1 MFIPQFERNYKNFSR
16 ATPLALQRIVCY
28 DPRKESSCGVT
39 VKYDLLLKNGEVID
53 PGQNFRGRRDVAFS
67 NGAVAALAE
76 SIPAETARETV
87 DVSGKLV
94 TPGLIDI
101 HGHFFHGYQP
111 RFEHPD
117 NFCLPTGVTTAVDAG
132 SAGWKVFGDFRDRVI
147 KRCTT
152 RLFAFVHLSANGL
165 NKEHTQ
171 QGELMDM
178 KLVHVKETAQCIL
191 DNPENVVGLKVRIDD
206 SALRVES
213 AFPALQFAR
222 DAADRAGCR
231 IMVHVSRSP
240 IPLGKI
246 LDFLRPGDIVTHP
259 FHGAANG
266 PLDDKGKIRREVIDA
281 QQRGIILDSGCAKV
295 HLDLNVCRTF
305 LDHEVLP
312 DTISSDGVRLDRSYS
327 LPQVMS
333 MFLGLGMSLEQIVAA
348 TTHKAAAAI
357 GKEATLGSLRIGMA
371 GDATVLNLQE
381 GDFAFDDRAGNV
393 IKCPRQFAPALTI
406 KNGVC
411 WEKAAALA

>member
-1 MFIPQFERNYKNFSR
+1 
-16 ATPLALQRIVCY
+16 L
-28 DPRKESSCGVT
+28 T
-39 VKYDLLLKNGEVID
+39 VNYDLLLKGGTVID
-53 PGQNFRGRRDVAFS
+53 PSNQLRGRRDVAFS
-67 NGAVAALAE
+67 DGKVAAVAENIATAE
-76 SIPAETARETV
+76 ARQTI
-87 DVSGKLV
+87 DVSGELV

-147 KRCTT
+147 QRCST

-178 KLVHVKETAQCIL
+178 KLIHVKETAQCIV
-191 DNPENVVGLKVRIDD
+191 DNPENVVGLKLRIDD
-206 SALRVES
+206 SALRLES
-213 AFPALQFAR
+213 AFPALEYAR
-222 DAADRAGCR
+222 EAADRAGCR

-266 PLDDKGKIRREVIDA
+266 PLDDKGKIRPEVIDA
-281 QQRGIILDSGCAKV
+281 QKRGIILDSGCAKV
-295 HLDLNVCRTF
+295 HLDINVCRAF
-305 LDHEVLP
+305 LDQEVLP
-312 DTISSDGVRLDRSYS
+312 DTISTDGVRLDRSYT

-333 MFLGLGMSLEQIVAA
+333 MFLAMGMSLEQIVAA

-357 GKEATLGSLRIGMA
+357 GKQATLGSLHVGTA
-371 GDATVLNLQE
+371 GDATVLHLE
-381 GDFAFDDRAGNV
+381 DGDFAFDDRAGNV
-393 IKCPRQFAPALTI
+393 IKCHRQLAPVLTVRD
-406 KNGVC
+406 GVR
-411 WEKAAALA
+411 WEHKMATP

>member
-1 MFIPQFERNYKNFSR
+1 MVN
-16 ATPLALQRIVCY
+16 
-28 DPRKESSCGVT
+28 
-39 VKYDLLLKNGEVID
+39 YDLLLKGGEVID
-53 PGQNFRGRRDVAFS
+53 PSNKLRGRRDVAFCD
-67 NGAVAALAE
+67 GKIVAVAENIAAAE
-76 SIPAETARETV
+76 ARQTI

-147 KRCTT
+147 RRCST

-178 KLVHVKETAQCIL
+178 QLIHVKETAQCIV
-191 DNPENVVGLKVRIDD
+191 DNPENVVGLKLRIDD

-213 AFPALQFAR
+213 AFPALQYAR
-222 DAADRAGCR
+222 EAADRAGCR

-266 PLDDKGKIRREVIDA
+266 PLDDKGKIRPEVIDA
-281 QQRGIILDSGCAKV
+281 QKRGIILDSGCAKV
-295 HLDLNVCRTF
+295 HLDINVCRAF
-305 LDHEVLP
+305 LDQEVLP
-312 DTISSDGVRLDRSYS
+312 DTISTDGVRLDRSYT

-333 MFLGLGMSLEQIVAA
+333 MFLAMGMSLEQIVAA

-357 GKEATLGSLRIGMA
+357 GKQATLGSLRVGTV
-371 GDATVLNLQE
+371 GDATVLHLE
-381 GDFAFDDRAGNV
+381 DGDFAFDDRSGNV
-393 IKCPRQFAPALTI
+393 IKCRRQIAPVLTVRD
-406 KNGVC
+406 GVR
-411 WEKAAALA
+411 WEHKTATP

>member
-1 MFIPQFERNYKNFSR
+1 MEFI
-16 ATPLALQRIVCY
+16 
-28 DPRKESSCGVT
+28 
-39 VKYDLLLKNGEVID
+39 YDLLLKNGEVID
-53 PGQNFRGRRDVAFS
+53 PSQNLRGWRDVAFS
-67 NGAVAALAE
+67 NGKVAAVAENIAAAE
-76 SIPAETARETV
+76 ARQSI

-132 SAGWKVFGDFRDRVI
+132 SAGWKVFADFRDRVI
-147 KRCTT
+147 RRCTT
-152 RLFAFVHLSANGL
+152 RLYAFVHLSANGL

-178 KLVHVKETAQCIL
+178 NLIQVKETAQCIR
-191 DNPENVVGLKVRIDD
+191 DNPQNVVGLKVRIDD

-222 DAADRAGCR
+222 ETAAQADCR

-246 LDFLRPGDIVTHP
+246 LDVLRPGDIVTHP
-259 FHGAANG
+259 FHGSVNG
-266 PLDDKGKIRREVIDA
+266 PLDDHGKLRREVIEA
-281 QQRGIILDSGCAKV
+281 QERGIILDSGCAKV
-295 HLDLNVCRTF
+295 HLDINVCRAF
-305 LDHEVLP
+305 LDQGVLP
-312 DTISSDGVRLDRSYS
+312 DTISTDGVRLDRSYS
-327 LPQVMS
+327 LPQVMT

-348 TTHKAAAAI
+348 TTHRAAVAI
-357 GKEATLGSLRIGMA
+357 GKEQDLGSLRIGAA
-371 GDATVLNLQE
+371 GDATVLNLE
-381 GDFAFDDRAGNV
+381 DGEFTFGDRAGNV
-393 IKCPRQFAPALTI
+393 LKTNRQLAPALTI
-406 KNGVC
+406 RNGVR
-411 WEKAAALA
+411 WEKAATSA